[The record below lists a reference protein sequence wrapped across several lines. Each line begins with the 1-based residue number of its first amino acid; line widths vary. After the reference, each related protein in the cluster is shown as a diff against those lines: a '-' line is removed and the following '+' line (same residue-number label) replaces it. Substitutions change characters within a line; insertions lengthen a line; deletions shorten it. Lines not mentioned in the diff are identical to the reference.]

1 MIESRAFSVTADG
14 LTYAGIEWGEPDGYP
29 IVALHGWLDNALS
42 FSVLAPF
49 LSEYRLIALD
59 LSGQGLSDHRSSDA
73 TYHIWDDVPQLL
85 TVVATLG
92 LDQLAVLGHSRGAAI
107 AVLLATA
114 LEDRCS
120 QLVLLDGMLPHT
132 TPDESAVEQFLQ
144 SQRDHRGLSKHQ
156 PRLFDD
162 VEGFVNARVR
172 LGFSEGSA
180 RLLAPRALRETEDGW
195 ALVHDPRLN
204 HASAVKL
211 SPGMCS
217 AFYSAVTKPTLA
229 LVAEEGLRL
238 RGGLE
243 ASLAAVSEIA
253 NCRVVTVPGSHHTH
267 MEEGAQQI
275 AEQIATFI
283 GQ

>member
-1 MIESRAFSVTADG
+1 M
-14 LTYAGIEWGEPDGYP
+14 
-29 IVALHGWLDNALS
+29 
-42 FSVLAPF
+42 
-49 LSEYRLIALD
+49 
-59 LSGQGLSDHRSSDA
+59 
-73 TYHIWDDVPQLL
+73 
-85 TVVATLG
+85 
-92 LDQLAVLGHSRGAAI
+92 
-107 AVLLATA
+107 
-114 LEDRCS
+114 
-120 QLVLLDGMLPHT
+120 
-132 TPDESAVEQFLQ
+132 
-144 SQRDHRGLSKHQ
+144 
-156 PRLFDD
+156 
-162 VEGFVNARVR
+162 
-172 LGFSEGSA
+172 
-180 RLLAPRALRETEDGW
+180 
-195 ALVHDPRLN
+195 VHDPRLN

-238 RGGLE
+238 RGGLG

>member
-1 MIESRAFSVTADG
+1 
-14 LTYAGIEWGEPDGYP
+14 
-29 IVALHGWLDNALS
+29 
-42 FSVLAPF
+42 
-49 LSEYRLIALD
+49 
-59 LSGQGLSDHRSSDA
+59 
-73 TYHIWDDVPQLL
+73 
-85 TVVATLG
+85 
-92 LDQLAVLGHSRGAAI
+92 
-107 AVLLATA
+107 
-114 LEDRCS
+114 
-120 QLVLLDGMLPHT
+120 MLPRP
-132 TPDESAVEQFLQ
+132 TPDESVVEQFLQ

-172 LGFSEGSA
+172 QGFSEGSA
-180 RLLAPRALRETEDGW
+180 WLLAPRALRETEDGW

-217 AFYSAVTKPTLA
+217 VFYSAVTQPTLA

-243 ASLAAVSEIA
+243 ASLAAVSEVA

-283 GQ
+283 AP

>member
-1 MIESRAFSVTADG
+1 MNEGRAFSVTADG
-14 LTYAGIEWGEPDGYP
+14 LTYAGLEWGDPDGYP
-29 IVALHGWLDNALS
+29 ILALHGWLDNALS
-42 FSVLAPF
+42 FSVIGPF
-49 LSEYRLIALD
+49 LSKYRLIALD
-59 LSGQGLSDHRSSDA
+59 LSGQGLSDHRSPDA

-85 TVVATLG
+85 SVVTTLG

-120 QLVLLDGMLPHT
+120 QLVLLDGMLPRPT
-132 TPDESAVEQFLQ
+132 LDESAVEQFLQ

-156 PRLFDD
+156 PRTFDD
-162 VEGFVNARVR
+162 IAGFVSARVR

-180 RLLAPRALRETEDGW
+180 RLLAPRALKETEDGW

-217 AFYSAVTKPTLA
+217 AFYAAMTKPTLA

-238 RGGLE
+238 RGGME
-243 ASLAAVSEIA
+243 ASLAAISEIA

-267 MEEGAQQI
+267 MEEGAQHI
-275 AEQIATFI
+275 AEHVATFI
-283 GQ
+283 G